1 MSRIGRWGSLSAL
14 VSVGILLGAS
24 QGERGD
30 GRLTLV
36 ESVPRDDL
44 DATVSAAVSPDGKF
58 LYASSWRA
66 GTVAAFARDPES
78 GKLEPRQT
86 VSSDNLLAGATAA
99 TLSPDGRLAI
109 AVAFRTRAAVL
120 YQRDPAT
127 GELSQADFARDGD
140 QGVRFQ
146 WPIDAAFSPDSKF
159 AYVIDDHGPGEGGR
173 GDVVAFRVDGGKLD
187 LVGTDE
193 GKDGCYHGS
202 RGLAFAP
209 DGKTLFVACHEAG
222 TLVVADRDPI
232 SGQTSVRQVV
242 KDEEGDAH
250 GLAGA
255 MGVAV
260 SPDGRFVYVSSGR
273 FGGDSAVSAF
283 RVGTDGRVA
292 PLQEFLNGE
301 GPLQGFEGGNEIAVS
316 PDGRNVYAV
325 ATNSGTVA
333 CFRRD
338 PSDGKLAFLETLP
351 DGGDG
356 GNARAAGI
364 GISPDGR
371 FVYVATEDGKSIS
384 VFRRDAGR

>member
-1 MSRIGRWGSLSAL
+1 MIRLGRWGSVSTL
-14 VSVGILLGAS
+14 VFVCLLQGAAP
-24 QGERGD
+24 GERGE
-30 GRLTLV
+30 GRLSLV

-44 DATVSAAVSPDGKF
+44 DATVSAAVSPDGRF

-66 GTVAAFARDPES
+66 GTVTAFARDPES
-78 GKLEPRQT
+78 GTLQPRQT
-86 VSSDNLLAGATAA
+86 ISSANLLDGATAA
-99 TLSPDGRLAI
+99 TISPDGRLAV
-109 AVAFRTRAAVL
+109 ATAFRTRAAVL

-127 GELSQADFARDGD
+127 GELSQADFARDGE

-146 WPIDAAFSPDSKF
+146 WPIDAAFSPDSRF
-159 AYVIDDHGPGEGGR
+159 VYVIDDHGPAEGGR

-193 GKDGCYHGS
+193 GKDGCYNGA
-202 RGLAFAP
+202 RGLALAP
-209 DGKTLFVACHEAG
+209 DGKTLFVACHEPG
-222 TLVVADRDPI
+222 TLVVADRDPVG
-232 SGQTSVRQVV
+232 GQTSVRQVV
-242 KDEEGDAH
+242 KDEEGGAH
-250 GLAGA
+250 GLSGA

-283 RVGTDGRVA
+283 RLGSDGRVA
-292 PLQEFLNGE
+292 FLQEFLNGE
-301 GPLQGFEGGNEIAVS
+301 GALQGFEGGNEIAVS

-325 ATNSGTVA
+325 ATRSGTVA

-338 PSDGKLAFLETLP
+338 PSDGKLAFLETIP

-356 GNARAAGI
+356 GDSHAAGL